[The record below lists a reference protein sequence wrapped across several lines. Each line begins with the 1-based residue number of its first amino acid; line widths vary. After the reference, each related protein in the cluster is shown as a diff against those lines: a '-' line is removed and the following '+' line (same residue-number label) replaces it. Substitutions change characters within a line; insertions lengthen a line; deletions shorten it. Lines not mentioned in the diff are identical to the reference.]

1 MKVVAEKV
9 SKHLRVIAC
18 MAIALALLFEA
29 FVPQGSMLE
38 RDAATGKVLITICS
52 AQGTQSRWLDLETR
66 TLLPEGQMPSEH
78 DEQPQETCAYAGQLA
93 AALGDVPNSVQY
105 LTRIAVP
112 FLAPQTP
119 VQTYVGQ
126 SPNRLS
132 ARGPPVS
139 I

>member
-1 MKVVAEKV
+1 MKVFTAI
-9 SKHLRVIAC
+9 SARLRIIAC
-18 MAIALALLFEA
+18 IAIMVALFFDA
-29 FVPQGSMLE
+29 FVPQGAMLE

-52 AQGTQSRWLDLETR
+52 AQGSQSRWLDLETR

-78 DEQPQETCAYAGQLA
+78 DEQPQETCAYAGQLT
-93 AALGDVPNSVQY
+93 AALGDAPHSVQY

-126 SPNRLS
+126 SPSRLS